1 MQFTLEK
8 VVQTEKEENF
18 GFFQGEICMFLVE
31 KSVYL
36 GNRRQLLI
44 EAAALFSG
52 DILIFV
58 WWKMGWFM
66 IDLDSITM
74 ELVLIW

>member
-52 DILIFV
+52 DILIFC
-58 WWKMGWFM
+58 
-66 IDLDSITM
+66 LM
-74 ELVLIW
+74 ENGLIYD